1 MNQST
6 ISQEQVIENLS
17 NRSNWVRLVY
27 MLIYGLAL
35 HIAGIIMWLLC
46 TVQFVITMIFGTD
59 NENLRKM
66 AASINNYIHEAL
78 AFVSYNSEEKP
89 FPFAKDNHTD
99 DDNDREGAANNRAK
113 TSPDNSDETQAPNTV
128 KVKDEPITID
138 VEPQAVE
145 DASTDSTDDQ
155 KSDK

>member
-17 NRSNWVRLVY
+17 NKSNWVRLVY

-46 TVQFVITMIFGTD
+46 TVQFVITMIFGQD

-66 AASINNYIHEAL
+66 AATISDYIHEAL
-78 AFVSYNSEEKP
+78 AFVSYNSEKKP
-89 FPFAKDNHTD
+89 FPFAKDDAKEPD
-99 DDNDREGAANNRAK
+99 DSTTSNTHDAEGDDVHENTSAK
-113 TSPDNSDETQAPNTV
+113 A
-128 KVKDEPITID
+128 KDEPVTID

-145 DASTDSTDDQ
+145 DAPTDLPDD
-155 KSDK
+155 KKASDK

>member
-17 NRSNWVRLVY
+17 NKRNWVRLVY

-46 TVQFVITMIFGTD
+46 TVQFVITMIFGQD

-66 AASINNYIHEAL
+66 AASISDYIHEAL

-89 FPFAKDNHTD
+89 FPFAKDDSKNTG
-99 DDNDREGAANNRAK
+99 EGANKDEPQETPAHEAQENNTA
-113 TSPDNSDETQAPNTV
+113 
-128 KVKDEPITID
+128 KVKDEPVTID
-138 VEPQAVE
+138 VEAQAVE
-145 DASTDSTDDQ
+145 DGPTDLPDEP
-155 KSDK
+155 KSEK